1 MKDAIYLANG
11 LKTKQFSQEELIK
24 DIQHK
29 INTRNPQ
36 LNAFV
41 TVEKIDL
48 AQPNPSLMEHTSPLA
63 GVPFPLKMLG
73 QEKKEWLA
81 TSGSRLFANHRA
93 TKNSNYVNAVEAA
106 GMIPFGQTNAPEFG
120 FKNITDPLLYGVAR
134 NPWNLAHSPG
144 GSSGGAAAAVAAGIV
159 PLAGAS
165 DGGGSIR
172 IPASFCGLIGLK
184 PSRGTMPVGP
194 NAWRGWQGAAID
206 FGLTISMRETK
217 ALFEELRGI
226 HKGAP
231 YQANPA
237 EWKKHPVKKSL
248 RIAVCIESPI
258 GTSVSEEAMQAV
270 KEAMFFL
277 DQEGHEIIEIPYPLD
292 GRRLIHS
299 YYQMNGAE
307 TAAMVESI
315 EKNLQRKITEEELEP
330 MSWALV
336 NYGKKISAATYIH
349 SLHVWD
355 HATVTMEE
363 FFESVDLFLSPTTTD
378 IAPKIIEDLQN
389 DRIRQQMA
397 LIPELSQEEGLQVI
411 SDMFEESLKITPYTQ
426 LANLTGQP
434 AISLPTHLTKEGLPL
449 GIQFMA
455 ARGREDL
462 LFQVGELFECNKRF
476 YLPKDLEE

>member
-206 FGLTISMRETK
+206 FGLTISMRDTK

-226 HKGAP
+226 HTGAP

-363 FFESVDLFLSPTTTD
+363 LFESVDLFLSPTTTD
-378 IAPKIIEDLQN
+378 SAPKILEDLQN

-462 LFQVGELFECNKRF
+462 LFQVGELFEYNKRF